1 MIASLL
7 VGAGGCGR
15 SGSKPA
21 EQTDAKAAEALPSK
35 NLPAEAPP
43 STGAVADSGVAT
55 NVSLDCASVVS
66 HIRSVMLGKLSR
78 IPGATVPLERALT
91 IASNSCETD
100 NWPEPLRRC
109 LTTVQVLRAD
119 GKDNVSALWS
129 CLSFVPPGLREKI
142 EPKLRS
148 VI

>member
-1 MIASLL
+1 MVSHVRGVLL
-7 VGAGGCGR
+7 V
-15 SGSKPA
+15 KV
-21 EQTDAKAAEALPSK
+21 AK
-35 NLPAEAPP
+35 
-43 STGAVADSGVAT
+43 
-55 NVSLDCASVVS
+55 
-66 HIRSVMLGKLSR
+66 
-78 IPGATVPLERALT
+78 IPGATLPLERALT

-129 CLSFVPPGLREKI
+129 CLSFVPPEMRAKI

-148 VI
+148 VL